1 MTDIENWLMDTKK
14 QNRVDESAKMRLP
27 VTFGTDKSGMG
38 AAAFDLGE
46 RRNSPLLIAG
56 AASEDAKLQC
66 LKGLLSSLAAKRSA
80 DEAMAYAFG
89 DDAGR
94 LRQLPSLPLVQ
105 PVCPPLVRRQAEE
118 QGRRLPRIENPCTD
132 GELACRMIGTMLRL
146 EMEMRLRLFAAAGT
160 RDLER
165 YNAKATD
172 RPLPYIV
179 IAVDGADES
188 LDFPKSEFFGC
199 MERVLAL
206 GGATGFRFVFV
217 SRDADGTDSTAA
229 LIAALKLRSC
239 AVLDLPP
246 DTASSART
254 VPKITYFNVQDKEK
268 GTTEN
273 GQQ

>member
-1 MTDIENWLMDTKK
+1 MTDIENRLMDTKK
-14 QNRVDESAKMRLP
+14 QNRADESAKMRLP
-27 VTFGTDKSGMG
+27 VTFGTDKSGMEV
-38 AAAFDLGE
+38 AAFDLGE

-66 LKGLLSSLAAKRSA
+66 LKGLLSSLAANRSA
-80 DEAMAYAFG
+80 DEAMVYAFG

-105 PVCPPLVRRQAEE
+105 PVCPPLVQRWAEKRD
-118 QGRRLPRIENPCTD
+118 GGLPRIENPCTD

-146 EMEMRLRLFAAAGT
+146 EMELRLRLFAAAGT

-199 MERVLAL
+199 MERLLAL

-217 SRDADGTDSTAA
+217 SRDAGGTDSTAA

-246 DTASSART
+246 DTASATRT
-254 VPKITYFNVQDKEK
+254 APKITYFKK
-268 GTTEN
+268 GYE
-273 GQQ
+273 Q

>member
-1 MTDIENWLMDTKK
+1 MKLLATL
-14 QNRVDESAKMRLP
+14 
-27 VTFGTDKSGMG
+27 DKT
-38 AAAFDLGE
+38 AAFDLGE
-46 RRNSPLLIAG
+46 RRNNPLLIAG

-66 LKGLLSSLAAKRSA
+66 LKGLLSSLAANRST
-80 DEAMAYAFG
+80 DEAMMYAFG

-94 LRQLPSLPLVQ
+94 LRQLPPLPLMQ
-105 PVCPPLVRRQAEE
+105 PVCPPLVQRWAEKRD
-118 QGRRLPRIENPCTD
+118 GGLPRIENPCTD

-146 EMEMRLRLFAAAGT
+146 EMELRLRLFAAAGT

-206 GGATGFRFVFV
+206 GGARGRHGFDCRAH
-217 SRDADGTDSTAA
+217 SRAETPLMCRTRPSPRYGIIRTDGTENHLLQRTRQGERNDGKWATMR
-229 LIAALKLRSC
+229 RSR
-239 AVLDLPP
+239 
-246 DTASSART
+246 RT
-254 VPKITYFNVQDKEK
+254 RQH
-268 GTTEN
+268 GRRS
-273 GQQ
+273 